1 MTPKG
6 FRDPLALS
14 CSGSERIKSIWT
26 YLEVGAAECD
36 FKIASELSEQIFA
49 GISKSLFGTFVR
61 IGGGADKAIPPP
73 YMLRSRLRSFGGA
86 SGPWSS

>member
-49 GISKSLFGTFVR
+49 GISKSLFGTFVEL
-61 IGGGADKAIPPP
+61 GAVQIKPFPHHTCC
-73 YMLRSRLRSFGGA
+73 RSRLRSFGGA